1 MHSLTSGIRKV
12 FIEYNRDLADYVYE
26 TEKLASLAGKKLHGK
41 RNHINKFKALYPDW
55 SYEPL
60 NDDNVE
66 DCFQMALKWRNKNG
80 CEDDPEKM
88 QRCA

>member
-1 MHSLTSGIRKV
+1 MLLWQ
-12 FIEYNRDLADYVYE
+12 E
-26 TEKLASLAGKKLHGK
+26 KKLHGK

-80 CEDDPEKM
+80 CEDDPEKKC
-88 QRCA
+88 RDVRDAEFFALI